1 MKFVYALIVASLLVI
16 AFGVYLIVQ
25 QPAPEPKP
33 TTQPPR
39 SLGVIP
45 APVPEE
51 QGNSEVPEVAPE
63 PGSEAWCDF
72 MLQKANELWSEE
84 DTKTF
89 ADKCIFQ

>member
-1 MKFVYALIVASLLVI
+1 MKYVYALIIASLLMIV
-16 AFGVYLIVQ
+16 FGLYLISQ

-33 TTQPPR
+33 VTQPPR

-45 APVPEE
+45 APVPDEE
-51 QGNSEVPEVAPE
+51 GNSEVPEVAPE